1 MQIYIIEFGLGC
13 LHFLSFYRALLNFK
27 MLWSFIVIGDYCLLQ
42 IRLRCSKVKVV
53 TAKIRL
59 SSSQSD

>member
-42 IRLRCSKVKVV
+42 IRLRYS
-53 TAKIRL
+53 
-59 SSSQSD
+59 